1 MTLLVREDG
10 PAEAKEP
17 HWLSGGHF
25 PSPAAPGFAL
35 MVKTPRQPWA
45 GRHLLAFKEGMS
57 AKHWPC
63 RFGGEKSI
71 SPRGSAG

>member
-1 MTLLVREDG
+1 MTLLVREDS

-17 HWLSGGHF
+17 RWLSRGHF

-45 GRHLLAFKEGMS
+45 GRHLLALKEG
-57 AKHWPC
+57 
-63 RFGGEKSI
+63 
-71 SPRGSAG
+71 